1 MTTKRVTAVFAALLI
16 VLAALVL
23 MQPAVTPAAA
33 QDAPS
38 SQMTVDVLSAT
49 YIATD
54 TVNTARPNVD
64 SAGRDVSKTAGWK
77 SVDIFVTGA
86 VSGTATLTAT
96 AQVSADGTNWANA
109 SYEYWTGSAI
119 GTRTQQRV
127 LSANG
132 TTYISMPL
140 AGEYWRVSVQT
151 TGGVTTTVKA
161 TLHR

>member
-1 MTTKRVTAVFAALLI
+1 MKRVTAVFASLMIL
-16 VLAALVL
+16 LAALVL
-23 MQPAVTPAAA
+23 MQPAVMPAAA

-64 SAGRDVSKTAGWK
+64 SAGRDVSKTAGWE

-96 AQVSADGTNWANA
+96 AQVSADGTNWTNAN
-109 SYEYWTGSAI
+109 YEYWTGTAI
-119 GTRTQQRV
+119 GTKTQQRV
-127 LSANG
+127 LSADG
-132 TTYISMPL
+132 TVYMSVPL

-161 TLHR
+161 TLRR

>member
-1 MTTKRVTAVFAALLI
+1 MKQATSVFASLMI

-49 YIATD
+49 YIATA

-64 SAGRDVSKTAGWK
+64 SAGRDVSKTAGWE

-96 AQVSADGTNWANA
+96 AQVSADGTNWTNAN
-109 SYEYWTGSAI
+109 YEYWTGTAI
-119 GTRTQQRV
+119 GTKTQQRV
-127 LSANG
+127 LSADG
-132 TTYISMPL
+132 TVYMSVPL

-151 TGGVTTTVKA
+151 TGGVTATVKA
-161 TLHR
+161 TLRR

>member
-1 MTTKRVTAVFAALLI
+1 MTTKRATAAFAVLMI

-23 MQPAVTPAAA
+23 MQPAPTPAAA

-77 SVDIFVTGA
+77 SVDIFVTGT
-86 VSGTATLTAT
+86 VSGTAWMTAT
-96 AQVSADGTNWANA
+96 AQFSADGTNWANA
-109 SYEYWTGSAI
+109 TYEYWTGSVI
-119 GTRTQQRV
+119 GTKTQSRS

-132 TTYISMPL
+132 TTYMSVPL

-161 TLHR
+161 TLRR

>member
-1 MTTKRVTAVFAALLI
+1 MKRVTAVIATLMI

-96 AQVSADGTNWANA
+96 AQVSADGMNWTNAN
-109 SYEYWTGSAI
+109 YEYWTGTDI
-119 GTRTQQRV
+119 GTKTQQRV

-132 TTYISMPL
+132 TTYMTLPL

-161 TLHR
+161 TLRR